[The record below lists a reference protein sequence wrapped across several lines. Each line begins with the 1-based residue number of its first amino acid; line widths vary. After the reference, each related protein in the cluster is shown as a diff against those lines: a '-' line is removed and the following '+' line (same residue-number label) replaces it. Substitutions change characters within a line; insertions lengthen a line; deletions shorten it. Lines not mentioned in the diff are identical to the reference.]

1 MFVKQLSVFL
11 ENTEGRLDQVL
22 KILAQGGIDIL
33 SASLAD
39 TMEYGVL
46 RLITKDPDKA
56 KQILKDA
63 GFAARIDEVIA
74 VVVPDAV
81 GSLAKV
87 VAMIHAAG
95 INISYIYGLSI
106 DREGAPIAI
115 KTNDNAKVKLVEP
128 NGLEHFDGKSKHVT
142 DKRKLYQ

>member
-11 ENTEGRLDQVL
+11 ENTEGRLEELL
-22 KILAQGGIDIL
+22 KILAQGGINLL

-46 RLITKDPDKA
+46 RLLSNEPEKA

-87 VAMIHAAG
+87 IGMINAAD

-106 DREGAPIAI
+106 DGEGASIAI
-115 KTNDNAKVKLVEP
+115 KTNDNAKAEKLLNAAGVKTLGMEDLV
-128 NGLEHFDGKSKHVT
+128 
-142 DKRKLYQ
+142 

>member
-1 MFVKQLSVFL
+1 MFVKQISVFL
-11 ENTEGRLDQVL
+11 NNSEGRLDNVL

-39 TMEYGVL
+39 TEEYGVL
-46 RLITKDPDKA
+46 RLLTKEPDNA
-56 KQILKDA
+56 KQILQDA

-87 VAMIHAAG
+87 VGVIHAAG

-106 DREGAPIAI
+106 DGEGAPIAI
-115 KTNDNAKVKLVEP
+115 KTNDNSKAEAIINAAGVKTLGMED
-128 NGLEHFDGKSKHVT
+128 L
-142 DKRKLYQ
+142 Q